1 MNRIKIAFGIAALG
15 LGAIGSSF
23 TNQKPGGTGW
33 FNPAA
38 DNNGVGKISRTADKT
53 AANYPNYYGATAPIL
68 LGIVS
73 PGNCSANVGNVCAAE
88 FTITSGGG
96 AGAYQNQYVTGQFN
110 Y

>member
-1 MNRIKIAFGIAALG
+1 MNRVKIAFGIAALG

-23 TNQKPGGTGW
+23 TNLKPAGTGW
-33 FNPAA
+33 FNPA
-38 DNNGVGKISRTADKT
+38 DNDGVGKIATSAAKT
-53 AANYPNYYGATAPIL
+53 ASNYPNYYGATAPAL

-96 AGAYQNQYVTGQFN
+96 AGTYQNQYVTGQFN